1 MTKKFTPT
9 GKLNGIIDDD
19 IIEQAKKERS
29 DVARPS
35 AKIPVNNSNPGN
47 IQDGTTTAA
56 GVLRG
61 IGFVPKPNP
70 LGDLFQ
76 PTYHFSFYLDGEF
89 PEERG
94 QAPFVI
100 AETGMTGMNIQEVNI
115 DSVVGPNQRTK
126 NAMTTNITIRIYE
139 PYGAML
145 PDLLYQAAVTKGI
158 RNYLKAPW
166 FLKLHLHGYDNEGK
180 VVKVGDGW
188 TWMMSLIDVASQ
200 VSSSGSMHTITA
212 MPLSEQAF
220 NDQYCMLAQGSQAT
234 GTTVGEIL
242 ENVIKGMNSSVE
254 KRYGAG
260 GKPLLEFEVK
270 FKDYPYDTKVGVTN
284 PSQHQVTGSI
294 ATLGDQAGN
303 AGFDVQ
309 TGHFS
314 PGTDFPAIV
323 DMVMSK
329 SDTAIMMARNSRQL
343 PPSTGNDDESV
354 IKDVSSIL
362 HRIDTQVEYR
372 DYDYVAGDYA
382 KKITYI
388 VKPYTSMRLLTSM
401 GRAQK
406 FDKSPKLNKA
416 KASFAVQQSYMQK
429 QYDYLFTGMNTEVE
443 KFDINLNFNW
453 AIQVPQFQGQNT
465 FTGTASQIDLTKNV
479 QALQADLTTKNA
491 ELDKK
496 NADFSQYKNEDGTD
510 KTLTAEQ
517 AKKKEEDNQQI
528 VNLTKERD
536 ALSSVVGAKRAEF
549 NNMMNERRNQQLA
562 RRPLPTSA
570 IYNGEDLVYE
580 NVQNADYGGAAQN
593 AQSFMPITIV
603 QDSAK
608 PGIRTS
614 QGMGND
620 NNPHRSVYGSLLNQ
634 LYGTTIDGNLQSLD
648 LEIRGDPYW
657 LGPGDNGIPFDQPS
671 TDRTPNF
678 NNGEHMFV
686 FRFKLP
692 LGYDSKT
699 GTVSVSKDQ
708 VSKPTGIGDN
718 VNSSQLG
725 SDSNIFTGFFACIE
739 VNNKFQEGKF
749 TQVLKASRIPGWEYE
764 NIIEGRE
771 TSVNE
776 DTTFDNSPGPNKPPT
791 AIYGG
796 GRNAG
801 ATVPGIGAGNINER
815 QLLAL
820 TLVEEAGGEGPKGM
834 QAVGNVIANRARA
847 GIRGN
852 TVSQV
857 ITSPSQFS
865 AWNAQGSIQRSAQ
878 RRAGTPIYNQ
888 AYDIAGKIL
897 DGSASDIT
905 NGATDYYAPAKVTP
919 SWANVYKQT
928 AVIGNH
934 RFMRR

>member
-1 MTKKFTPT
+1 MAKNFVPT
-9 GKLNGIIDDD
+9 GRLNGIIDDD
-19 IIEQAKKERS
+19 IIEQSKKEQAT
-29 DVARPS
+29 DTRPA
-35 AKIPVNNSNPGN
+35 AKIPVNNTNPGN
-47 IQDGTTTAA
+47 IQDGTNTPA

-61 IGFVPKPNP
+61 IGFKPVPNP
-70 LGDLFQ
+70 MGDLFQ
-76 PTYHFSFYLDGEF
+76 PTYHFSFYLDGEL
-89 PEERG
+89 PSERG

-115 DSVVGPNQRTK
+115 DAVVGPNQRTK
-126 NAMTTNITIRIYE
+126 NALTTNITIRIYE

-166 FLKLHLHGYDNEGK
+166 FLTLHLHGYDEEGK
-180 VVKVGDGW
+180 VVKVGDSW
-188 TWMMSLIDVASQ
+188 TWQMSLIDVASQ

-212 MPLSEQAF
+212 MPLSEQAL
-220 NDQYCMLAQGSQAT
+220 NDQYCMLAQGAQAS
-234 GTTVGEIL
+234 GTNVGEIL
-242 ENVIKGMNSSVE
+242 KNVIKGMNSSVAQ
-254 KRYGAG
+254 RYGAG
-260 GKPLLEFEVK
+260 GKPLLEFAVEAR
-270 FKDYPYDTKVGVTN
+270 DYPYDTKVGVTN
-284 PSQHQVTGSI
+284 PFQHQVTGSI

-303 AGFDVQ
+303 SGFDVQ

-343 PPSTGNDDESV
+343 PPATGNDDESV

-362 HRIDTQVEYR
+362 HRIDTKVEYL
-372 DYDYVAGDYA
+372 DYDYAAGDYA

-416 KASFAVQQSYMQK
+416 KAEFAVQKNYMRK
-429 QYDYLFTGMNTEVE
+429 QYDYLFTGNNTEVE

-453 AIQVPQFQGQNT
+453 AVQVPMFQGQNT
-465 FTGTASQIDLTKNV
+465 FTGTASQVDLTKDV
-479 QALQADLTTKNA
+479 QTLQADLTSKNG

-496 NADFSQYKNEDGTD
+496 NADLKAFQNEDGTA
-510 KTLTAEQ
+510 KELTPDQ
-517 AKKKEEDNQQI
+517 SKAKEDLVKQI
-528 VNLTKERD
+528 DVLTKERD
-536 ALSSVVGAKRAEF
+536 QLSTVVGQKRSEY
-549 NNMMNERRNQQLA
+549 NEMMTKRRNEQLA

-580 NVQNADYGGAAQN
+580 NAQKTDFGGADQN

-603 QDSAK
+603 QDSSK
-608 PGIRTS
+608 PGLRTS

-620 NNPHRSVYGSLLNQ
+620 NSPHRTVYGSLLNQ
-634 LYGTTIDGNLQSLD
+634 LYGTMDGNLQSID

-657 LGPGDNGIPFDQPS
+657 LGPGDNGEPYDSPS
-671 TDRTPNF
+671 NDTTPNF
-678 NNGEHMFV
+678 MNGEHMFV

-692 LGYDSKT
+692 LGYDATT
-699 GTVSVSKDQ
+699 GTVSVAKDQ
-708 VSKPTGIGDN
+708 PAKPTGIGDQTDA
-718 VNSSQLG
+718 SKIG
-725 SDSNIFTGFFACIE
+725 SDSNIFTGFFATIE

-749 TQVLKASRIPGWEYE
+749 TQVLKATRIAGWEYE
-764 NIIEGRE
+764 NIIEGRA
-771 TSVNE
+771 TTVNE
-776 DTTFDNSPGPNKPPT
+776 DTTFDNTPGPNKPPT
-791 AIYGG
+791 VTYGG

-820 TLVEEAGGEGPKGM
+820 TLVEEAGGEGPRGM
-834 QAVGNVIANRARA
+834 QAVGNVIANRARY

-852 TVSQV
+852 TISQV

-878 RRAGTPIYNQ
+878 RREGTPIYNQ